1 MVNSNLTFDGALKK
15 FKSATTSSMK
25 YARICA
31 EMALRHFAETDN
43 LNHCQAFFD
52 AMPKNYTR
60 KAAFVQWLVDHAPA
74 ELADGK
80 FSKDKSD
87 TANKLNIDGAMAK
100 PFWDYVPEKPVINYS
115 AKDVIE
121 ALERTIKRFDNSK
134 KMKPATDDAKTT
146 LARVKAALH
155 GVEVGTK
162 PDVTKPVNAGKTEA
176 KGEQIGVIDY
186 RVEDH
191 LVA

>member
-1 MVNSNLTFDGALKK
+1 MAKEITFDYALKQ

-31 EMALRHFAETDN
+31 EMALREFADSGN
-43 LNHCQAFFD
+43 LSQCQQFLD

-60 KAAFVQWLVDHAPA
+60 KAAFVQWVVDHSPLL
-74 ELADGK
+74 LADGK
-80 FSKDKSD
+80 FQKDKSD
-87 TANKLNIDGAMAK
+87 TANKLNIDGAMTK
-100 PFWDYVPEKPVINYS
+100 PFWDYVPEKPIINYS

-134 KMKPATDDAKTT
+134 KMHPATDDAVAT
-146 LARVKAALH
+146 LARVKAAIH
-155 GVEVGTK
+155 GVEVVTK
-162 PDVTKPVNAGKTEA
+162 PDVTQPVNAGKTEA
-176 KGEQIGVIDY
+176 KGEQVGVIDY
-186 RVEDH
+186 RADDS